1 MTSERITD
9 PGAAPTPSAKAVV
22 LADGAVHDDPADRW
36 LVLLRW
42 VAVLGMGASI
52 FLADRLVSGLDVTSM
67 TAVLLAI
74 ATSNLVWMALFAR
87 VVPLPGAARE
97 GAPQPRRWVEAQ
109 LAVDVLSL
117 GAMLWFAGGLTNPF
131 APFLVLQIALAGVLC
146 TPRATLWIAVLTS
159 VITAG
164 LAFAEALP
172 ALSSRLATSA
182 TVACLVSLSA
192 LLAAFGS
199 IYAQRLSQL
208 RAETARNEKLAV
220 LGRLVGSMS
229 HELNT
234 PLATILLSS
243 RDLRD
248 YESSIDEAERAQLVA
263 TIVREAERANDIV
276 GLVRGHVGPDQ
287 STEPVELA
295 DFVERFATE
304 ELDRL
309 GFEGERR
316 FRLEGPVVAPVMK
329 RALVQ
334 VLANLLRNACEA
346 SPLGR
351 RRRITVTVRRL
362 DGSAELGVEDR
373 GPGFSPEILGR
384 LGEPFQTTK
393 SDRGGMGLGIYV
405 SAMLAKQMGSRLAV
419 SSAPGGGARV
429 VLSIPLDDTLE
440 LGPSGGDSRSA
451 DRG

>member
-1 MTSERITD
+1 
-9 PGAAPTPSAKAVV
+9 V
-22 LADGAVHDDPADRW
+22 LADGLVLDDPADRW
-36 LVLLRW
+36 LVVLRW
-42 VAVLGMGASI
+42 VAVAGMGASI
-52 FLADRLVSGLDVTSM
+52 FVSDWIVAGLDVTNM

-74 ATSNLVWMALFAR
+74 AAGNLVWMALLAR
-87 VVPLPGAARE
+87 VVPLPRGASGE
-97 GAPQPRRWVEAQ
+97 PAPPRRWVEAQ
-109 LAVDVLSL
+109 LVVDVVSL

-131 APFLVLQIALAGVLC
+131 APFLVLQIGLAGVLC
-146 TPRATLWIAVLTS
+146 TPRATLWIAALTGL
-159 VITAG
+159 ITVA
-164 LAFAEALP
+164 LAFARELPPISSALH
-172 ALSSRLATSA
+172 TSA

-192 LLAAFGS
+192 LLAAFGA

-208 RAETARNEKLAV
+208 RSETARNEKLAV

-248 YESSIDEAERAQLVA
+248 FADRIDDAERTQLVA

-287 STEPVELA
+287 AAEPVELA
-295 DFVERFATE
+295 GFVERIAGE

-316 FRLEGPVVAPVMK
+316 FVLDRGLVAPVMK

-351 RRRITVTVRRL
+351 RRRISVSVRRE
-362 DGSAELGVEDR
+362 GGRVEVGVEDR

-393 SDRGGMGLGIYV
+393 GDRGGMGLGIYV
-405 SAMLAKQMGSRLAV
+405 SAMLAKQMGSRLEVGA
-419 SSAPGGGARV
+419 APGGGARV
-429 VLSIPLDDTLE
+429 VLSLPIDE
-440 LGPSGGDSRSA
+440 GGAGASSGRVASREGEAEVSP
-451 DRG
+451 RGA